1 MKYEEKYAHLQN
13 EPYVKY
19 LQNKCKRYQ
28 GILKKK
34 NKKIRNLKS
43 EIYKRKRQILENIEE
58 LKESIKDIM
67 YTGDL

>member
-1 MKYEEKYAHLQN
+1 VKKTEKYAYLQN

-34 NKKIRNLKS
+34 NKKINDLKS
-43 EIYKRKRQILENIEE
+43 EICKRKRQILENVEE

-67 YTGDL
+67 HTGDL